1 VAPAATADLINPGG
15 NPSRVEA
22 MTTAVIGPGNIG
34 STVIRDL
41 AAGGE
46 ELVIAA
52 AELDHARAFADRL
65 PGKVKAATT
74 EEAIRQADT
83 VVLAVWMQ
91 TARDVIESNRDSLSG
106 KTVVDPTNNI
116 GIDDHG
122 GYRNLNP
129 EGVSAGPQIE
139 ALLPESAHYVKA
151 FGTLTASTL
160 GATGGP
166 MGDPV
171 ALYYATDDNQA
182 ADVAERLIR
191 VAGFV
196 PVKAGGVA
204 DAGRIEVFGD
214 LHQSSLDGATLS
226 EDEARARI

>member
-1 VAPAATADLINPGG
+1 
-15 NPSRVEA
+15 
-22 MTTAVIGPGNIG
+22 MTTAVIGTGNIG

-46 ELVIAA
+46 DVVVASES
-52 AELDHARAFADRL
+52 LDHARAFVSGI
-65 PGKVKAATT
+65 PEKVKAATT
-74 EEAIRQADT
+74 EDAIRQADT
-83 VVLAVWMQ
+83 VVLAIWMQ
-91 TARDVIESNRDSLSG
+91 AARDVIEANRDSLSG

-116 GIDDHG
+116 GLDDKG

-129 EGVSAGPQIE
+129 KGVSAGQQIE
-139 ALLPESAHYVKA
+139 ALLPESSHYVKA
-151 FGTLTASTL
+151 FGTLTAASL
-160 GATGGP
+160 ESEGGTE
-166 MGDPV
+166 GDPV

-226 EDEARARI
+226 EDEARARL